1 MARACRVTV
10 ANSPPLWLRIVARLR
25 QSRVCSNQLGSAAI
39 EFAFLAPVFFL
50 FLLGIVCYGSYF
62 YMAHSLQQ
70 LANDA
75 ARSAVA
81 GLTGS
86 ERQSLAQN
94 TFNNEITNYSIL
106 NPALATV
113 SYQGTQNEF
122 QINISYNAA
131 STPFW
136 AAASLL
142 PMPSTTI
149 VRTAAVQ
156 LGGF

>member
-1 MARACRVTV
+1 MSVQQDRRT
-10 ANSPPLWLRIVARLR
+10 IVSHQA
-25 QSRVCSNQLGSAAI
+25 GAAGV
-39 EFAFLAPVFFL
+39 EFAVLMPVFMIFV
-50 FLLGIVCYGSYF
+50 LGIVCYGSYF
-62 YMAHSLQQ
+62 WMAHSLQQ

-81 GLTGS
+81 GLTGD
-86 ERQSLAQN
+86 ERQSLAQS
-94 TFNNEITNYSIL
+94 TFNAEIGTYSVL

-113 SYQGTQNEF
+113 TYQGTQDEF
-122 QINISYNAA
+122 AINVSYDAS

-136 AAASLL
+136 AAAYLV

-149 VRTAAVQ
+149 VRTAAVR